1 MSRTFGEHH
10 PVAHNPKNRFPSP
23 YLDNEGK
30 KERRRKRR
38 AYGSQGW
45 GRRNILQKIWG
56 NHDRLCK

>member
-45 GRRNILQKIWG
+45 KRCI
-56 NHDRLCK
+56 

>member
-1 MSRTFGEHH
+1 MSRTPEEHH

-45 GRRNILQKIWG
+45 GGEEKHTSKDLGK
-56 NHDRLCK
+56 L

>member
-1 MSRTFGEHH
+1 MSRTFDEHH

-45 GRRNILQKIWG
+45 KGWEEKHTSKDLGKS
-56 NHDRLCK
+56 